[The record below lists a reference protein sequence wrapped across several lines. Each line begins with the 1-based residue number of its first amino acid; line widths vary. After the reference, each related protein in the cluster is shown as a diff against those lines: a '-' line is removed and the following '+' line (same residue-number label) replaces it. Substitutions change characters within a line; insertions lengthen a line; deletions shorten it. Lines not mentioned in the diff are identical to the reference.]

1 MARLL
6 AVALALLAGCDAE
19 PYRVRFHL
27 QLDAGRPV
35 EDGAF
40 VLTVHPEW
48 APLGEA
54 RFRELLRE
62 KFFDGARFFRVVPD
76 FVVQWG
82 LPASSE
88 TAALWDE
95 RTITDDPVLASNTR
109 GTPHPRPS
117 PATRRRPADPV
128 TAPAPWL
135 PEGQPPPPP
144 VPPTLSPAPAP
155 WLPEGQPL

>member
-1 MARLL
+1 MARFL

-88 TAALWDE
+88 TAALWEE

-109 GTPHPRPS
+109 GTPHPHPPTLSLHQARGSLRGSRPH
-117 PATRRRPADPV
+117 
-128 TAPAPWL
+128 
-135 PEGQPPPPP
+135 PPSH
-144 VPPTLSPAPAP
+144 PPTLSPAPAP
-155 WLPEGQPL
+155 WFPEGQPL

>member
-1 MARLL
+1 MATLL

-54 RFRELLRE
+54 RFRELVRE
-62 KFFDGARFFRVVPD
+62 RFFDGARFFRVVPD

-88 TAALWDE
+88 TAALWEE

-109 GTPHPRPS
+109 GTHPQ
-117 PATRRRPADPV
+117 PAPTPGRATHPV
-128 TAPAPWL
+128 TSRSDLRAGGAQA
-135 PEGQPPPPP
+135 G
-144 VPPTLSPAPAP
+144 
-155 WLPEGQPL
+155 